1 MKHVIMKEV
10 YSQATQ
16 KHDKSR
22 KILQFFTKK
31 WKCCAAKI
39 DPPSQHLQELRLKS
53 LQRPVRDKKQ
63 KKTFIFAHFLQKT
76 WEKT

>member
-1 MKHVIMKEV
+1 MKEV

-39 DPPSQHLQELRLKS
+39 DPPSQHLQELHLKS
-53 LQRPVRDKKQ
+53 LQRPVRNKNKKMRLFLHDFS
-63 KKTFIFAHFLQKT
+63 KNMRKT
-76 WEKT
+76 